1 MVALFAA
8 TPEAAPTLMVDCAE
22 HLDLIESELGP
33 KAAPVRVCID
43 LDAGW
48 WPAGGVLRVGPKRSP
63 LHRAD
68 EVVALAREIESRERL
83 RLVGLMAYE
92 GQIAGVGDRPP
103 GRRIR
108 GRIIH
113 AMQGASA
120 RELRKRRAKVVEAVS
135 QVHELEFVNA
145 GGTGSL
151 TGTAAE
157 DAVTEVTAG
166 SGFYAPA
173 LFDHYSAL
181 SLKPAAFFA
190 LPVVRK
196 PADGVATALG
206 GGYLASGPATSDRL
220 PVPWLPEGLRL
231 DGQEGAGEVQ
241 TPLLGDAAKDLRVG
255 DNVYMRHAK
264 AGELCERFATLH
276 LVQGG
281 GIVDE
286 VPTYRG
292 EGRTFLRP
300 LLAFRGARGPPG
312 PYARMAAIN
321 PHSTVASR
329 VDSAAFAIGFDARDR
344 ARLHSLWDGV
354 IDSARWTEGEL
365 TDRFEELWA
374 EWNGAPAVAMS
385 GWTGAALA
393 ALSFAGIEGEAVLCP
408 SNTFMATAEAILHL
422 GGRPEFV
429 DCNRE
434 DLCMSFEDFEAKA
447 ERHKPKAAVLVHI
460 GGHIAF
466 DVERIAA
473 YCRQH
478 GIFLLEDCAHAHG
491 AEWNEQ
497 RPGTWGDAGAYSL
510 YATKTISTGEGGMLV
525 SGRPEVIDFARA
537 YRNYG
542 KPEHRQRGLNFRMSE
557 FAAAIGVV
565 QIERLEEIVDWK
577 NAVARRDLDDRYR
590 SRLELPEDMISGLY
604 KYIVFEPIENS
615 TGKVYDQPCHR
626 LLGHH
631 VDLPNT
637 DWVAENH
644 WCVPLYYHGPEL

>member
-1 MVALFAA
+1 VATTPVCRLAPVTADYERYEKAFEGVEAPFAFVDLDAMWSNADAMLAMVGNKPIRVASKSVRCRELLGAILGRDERFRGLLTFTLPETVFLASQGFEDLVVAYPSTDRTALREMVVMFAA
-8 TPEAAPTLMVDCAE
+8 NPEAAPTLMVDCAE

-33 KAAPVRVCID
+33 KVAPVRVCID

-83 RLVGLMAYE
+83 RLAGLMAYE

-241 TPLLGDAAKDLRVG
+241 TPLLGDAAKDLQVG

-264 AGELCERFATLH
+264 AGELCERFSTLH

-281 GIVDE
+281 RIVDE

-292 EGRTFLRP
+292 EGQTFL
-300 LLAFRGARGPPG
+300 
-312 PYARMAAIN
+312 
-321 PHSTVASR
+321 
-329 VDSAAFAIGFDARDR
+329 
-344 ARLHSLWDGV
+344 
-354 IDSARWTEGEL
+354 
-365 TDRFEELWA
+365 
-374 EWNGAPAVAMS
+374 
-385 GWTGAALA
+385 
-393 ALSFAGIEGEAVLCP
+393 
-408 SNTFMATAEAILHL
+408 
-422 GGRPEFV
+422 
-429 DCNRE
+429 
-434 DLCMSFEDFEAKA
+434 
-447 ERHKPKAAVLVHI
+447 
-460 GGHIAF
+460 
-466 DVERIAA
+466 
-473 YCRQH
+473 
-478 GIFLLEDCAHAHG
+478 
-491 AEWNEQ
+491 
-497 RPGTWGDAGAYSL
+497 
-510 YATKTISTGEGGMLV
+510 
-525 SGRPEVIDFARA
+525 
-537 YRNYG
+537 
-542 KPEHRQRGLNFRMSE
+542 
-557 FAAAIGVV
+557 
-565 QIERLEEIVDWK
+565 
-577 NAVARRDLDDRYR
+577 
-590 SRLELPEDMISGLY
+590 
-604 KYIVFEPIENS
+604 
-615 TGKVYDQPCHR
+615 
-626 LLGHH
+626 
-631 VDLPNT
+631 
-637 DWVAENH
+637 
-644 WCVPLYYHGPEL
+644 